1 MSNQL
6 RFFPT
11 RTGNLG
17 TCRTVSSA
25 NNETHV
31 FVSAASKSAASRK
44 QEDAPSAL
52 RELLE
57 FSREACDAE
66 GAGESVIQ
74 QTVFLE
80 DPSLRDACRREI
92 EAVFGSKVPATSY
105 INQQSCS
112 GGPVSLE
119 TWAVTADSDDFAVEY
134 AGPNVVIRRNHGVA
148 WAHFADVAEP
158 TEPGGVYSH
167 SAGAFEIM
175 AKHLAST
182 NFPYDRVVRTWLYLG
197 DIVGAEGETQ
207 RYKELN
213 RARTDFYKQFR
224 FHAGHVPPGL
234 NGSVYPAS
242 TGIGMDDRSVVMS
255 CLALTTDRNDV
266 RLMPLENPS
275 QTSAFLYGPH
285 YSPKSPKFARA
296 MAVCADDAA
305 VTLVSGTASIT
316 DSESRFIGDAGKQTH
331 QTLDN
336 IEVLISKENFRRHDL
351 EGLGSG
357 LEGLAQ
363 IRAYVKRPED
373 YEIVRKAC
381 EDRVGDCPAI
391 YVIADV
397 CRPELLVE
405 IEGIAFSR
413 RPCPQT

>member
-1 MSNQL
+1 MSNQPH
-6 RFFPT
+6 FFT
-11 RTGNLG
+11 KKIGDLG
-17 TCRTVSSA
+17 SYSSVLTA
-25 NNETHV
+25 QDEKHV
-31 FVSAASKSAASRK
+31 FVSTASKARGNAAL
-44 QEDAPSAL
+44 EL
-52 RELLE
+52 RALLE
-57 FSREACDAE
+57 KTKATCDAE
-66 GAGESVIQ
+66 GTGDSVVQ
-74 QTVFLE
+74 QTVFIDDE
-80 DPSLRDACRREI
+80 QSHDACRREI
-92 EAVFGSKVPATSY
+92 EAVFGLRAPATSF
-105 INQQSCS
+105 ITQHSCA
-112 GGPVSLE
+112 GGSVSLE
-119 TWAVTADSDDFAVEY
+119 TWAVAANGSDSAVDY
-134 AGPNVVIRRNHGVA
+134 ASPNVVIRRHHGVS

-167 SAGAFEIM
+167 SATAFETM
-175 AKHLAST
+175 AKHLAET
-182 NFPYDRVVRTWLYLG
+182 EIRYDQVVRTWLYLG
-197 DIVGAEGETQ
+197 DIVGAEGQTQ

-213 RARTDFYKQFR
+213 RARTDFYKNFR
-224 FHAGHVPPGL
+224 FHAGHVPKHL

-242 TGIGMDDRSVVMS
+242 TGIGIDGRKVVMS

-266 RLMPLENPS
+266 KLMPLENPS

-296 MAVCADDAA
+296 MAVCVDDAA
-305 VTLVSGTASIT
+305 TTLVSGTASIT
-316 DSESRFIGDAGKQTH
+316 ESESRFLDDAEKQTH

-351 EGLGSG
+351 DGLGSG

-363 IRAYVKRPED
+363 MRVYVKRPAD
-373 YEIVRKAC
+373 YEVVRKAC
-381 EDRVGDCPAI
+381 EERVGDCPAV